1 MLRIGFTDLLPLNSA
16 CSQLQ
21 ELKRV
26 GLSLPI
32 SSPPLGLDLEGERLA
47 GRRAER
53 TLGRRGDGRSFALGV
68 REKAQARVCVWLSQR
83 GLPGCLVDAPRMLLT
98 LGL

>member
-1 MLRIGFTDLLPLNSA
+1 M
-16 CSQLQ
+16 
-21 ELKRV
+21 

-32 SSPPLGLDLEGERLA
+32 LFPPLGLDLEGERL
-47 GRRAER
+47 GGGLEEHW
-53 TLGRRGDGRSFALGV
+53 GWGGRSLALGV

-98 LGL
+98 LGH